1 MVVDLSSFV
10 VNLHQR
16 RDASF
21 YLFGEASQFV
31 YRLCSRCFTPDTV
44 PLESSWFHLMGFK
57 TSEGKFKEVEDFLI
71 RLKLSSKVAAA
82 SKIKAEGLL
91 VGKKPDKATI
101 QKTVNE
107 VKSDFVQEAL
117 SFIKHVIE
125 GVLHQ
130 VGLNSHLVQGL
141 AAFNPQILFS
151 RPIDV
156 ALRHFEVLYNT
167 FLLRSWVT
175 SADES
180 YYREEYLGL
189 IDHLRI
195 TYPADFNF
203 TDLSAD
209 LIEFL
214 MGVDFLRAKPRLLR
228 LFKLCCL
235 CITACSREF
244 PPVTFGNIGLVG
256 PHGRFTDV
264 VLPGQSYLSG
274 VPDSIPF
281 CSQDSSLPKFSL
293 LASDFGRAAFAPTYD
308 PWDYVD
314 TFGRSKIYKSLL
326 SSYKVAAAGPQ
337 GNVVSLDPR
346 EVSPI
351 PEQSALQIPSSTKRR
366 RMGTTKSRSSS
377 SSVTSVPTPSTSK
390 K

>member
-1 MVVDLSSFV
+1 M
-10 VNLHQR
+10 
-16 RDASF
+16 
-21 YLFGEASQFV
+21 
-31 YRLCSRCFTPDTV
+31 
-44 PLESSWFHLMGFK
+44 
-57 TSEGKFKEVEDFLI
+57 
-71 RLKLSSKVAAA
+71 
-82 SKIKAEGLL
+82 
-91 VGKKPDKATI
+91 
-101 QKTVNE
+101 
-107 VKSDFVQEAL
+107 
-117 SFIKHVIE
+117 IE

-167 FLLRSWVT
+167 FLLRSCVT

-180 YYREEYLGL
+180 SYREEYLGL

-244 PPVTFGNIGLVG
+244 PPVIFGNIGLVG
-256 PHGRFTDV
+256 NLLEGSLMSCCQDKVTCLGFPIQSHSAVRIQV
-264 VLPGQSYLSG
+264 CQNSPCLPLISEGQHSPPLMILG
-274 VPDSIPF
+274 IMWTRLGDPKSISPYF
-281 CSQDSSLPKFSL
+281 H
-293 LASDFGRAAFAPTYD
+293 PT
-308 PWDYVD
+308 
-314 TFGRSKIYKSLL
+314 R
-326 SSYKVAAAGPQ
+326 
-337 GNVVSLDPR
+337 
-346 EVSPI
+346 
-351 PEQSALQIPSSTKRR
+351 
-366 RMGTTKSRSSS
+366 
-377 SSVTSVPTPSTSK
+377 
-390 K
+390 

>member
-31 YRLCSRCFTPDTV
+31 YRLCSRCYTPDTV
-44 PLESSWFHLMGFK
+44 PLENSWFHLMGFK
-57 TSEGKFKEVEDFLI
+57 TAEGKFKEVEDFLI
-71 RLKLSSKVAAA
+71 RLKRSSKVAAA

-151 RPIDV
+151 RPVDV
-156 ALRHFEVLYNT
+156 ALRHFEVLYST

-180 YYREEYLGL
+180 SYREEYLGL

-195 TYPADFNF
+195 TYPADINF

-214 MGVDFLRAKPRLLR
+214 MGVDFLRAKPRLLH

-235 CITACSREF
+235 
-244 PPVTFGNIGLVG
+244 
-256 PHGRFTDV
+256 
-264 VLPGQSYLSG
+264 
-274 VPDSIPF
+274 
-281 CSQDSSLPKFSL
+281 
-293 LASDFGRAAFAPTYD
+293 
-308 PWDYVD
+308 
-314 TFGRSKIYKSLL
+314 
-326 SSYKVAAAGPQ
+326 
-337 GNVVSLDPR
+337 
-346 EVSPI
+346 
-351 PEQSALQIPSSTKRR
+351 
-366 RMGTTKSRSSS
+366 
-377 SSVTSVPTPSTSK
+377 
-390 K
+390 

>member
-1 MVVDLSSFV
+1 MVADLSSFV
-10 VNLHQR
+10 INLQQR

-21 YLFGEASQFV
+21 YLFGVASQFV

-44 PLESSWFHLMGFK
+44 PLENPWFFLMGFK
-57 TSEGKFKEVEDFLI
+57 TAEGKFKEAEDFLI
-71 RLKLSSKVAAA
+71 RVKLSSKVPSA
-82 SKIKAEGLL
+82 SKIEAEGLL

-101 QKTVNE
+101 QKTVIE
-107 VKSDFVQEAL
+107 VRNDIVQEAL
-117 SFIKHVIE
+117 SFIRHMIE

-130 VGLNSHLVQGL
+130 LGLNSLLVQGF
-141 AAFNPQILFS
+141 AAFNPHILFG

-156 ALRHFEVLYNT
+156 ALRHFELLYNT

-180 YYREEYLGL
+180 SYREEYLGL
-189 IDHLRI
+189 IDHLWI
-195 TYPADFNF
+195 NYPADFNF

-209 LIEFL
+209 IIEFL
-214 MGVDFLRAKPRLLR
+214 MGVDYLRAKPRPLH

-235 CITACSREF
+235 CITARSEEF
-244 PPVTFGNIGLVG
+244 SSVTFGNVGLID

-281 CSQDSSLPKFSL
+281 CSQDSSLSKLTL
-293 LASDFGRAAFAPTYD
+293 LASDFGRKAFAPTYD

-314 TFGRSKIYKSLL
+314 TFGRSKTYNALL
-326 SSYKVAAAGPQ
+326 SSYKVAVAGP
-337 GNVVSLDPR
+337 
-346 EVSPI
+346 
-351 PEQSALQIPSSTKRR
+351 
-366 RMGTTKSRSSS
+366 
-377 SSVTSVPTPSTSK
+377 
-390 K
+390 